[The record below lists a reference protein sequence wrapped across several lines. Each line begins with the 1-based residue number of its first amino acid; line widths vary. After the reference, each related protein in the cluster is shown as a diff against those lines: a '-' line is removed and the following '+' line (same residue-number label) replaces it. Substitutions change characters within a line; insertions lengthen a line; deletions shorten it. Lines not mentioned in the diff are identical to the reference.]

1 MTITVDINES
11 EIISKIDDRIGRA
24 QLVLDNRIAADSN
37 YFCPVDTGAL
47 QGSVFP
53 IQGDGTL
60 EWNEPYAKRQY
71 YGLPN
76 KSKDSNPN
84 ASPQWF
90 EHAKARDL
98 KDWEAL
104 ANEEYNR

>member
-1 MTITVDINES
+1 MTVTIDLDES
-11 EIISKIDDRIGRA
+11 AIMRKIDGNLDRT
-24 QLVLDNRIAADSN
+24 QYVLDNRVAADSN
-37 YFCPVDTGAL
+37 YFCPMDTGAL

-53 IQGDGTL
+53 IQGTGEL
-60 EWNEPYAKRQY
+60 EWNEPYAKKQY
-71 YGLPN
+71 YNGPN

-84 ASPQWF
+84 ASMQWF
-90 EHAKARDL
+90 EHAKSRNL

>member
-1 MTITVDINES
+1 MTVTIEIDES
-11 EIISKIDDRIGRA
+11 AIMRKIDGRMSRA

-37 YFCPVDTGAL
+37 YFCPMDTGAL

-60 EWNEPYAKRQY
+60 EWNEPYAKKQY

-90 EHAKARDL
+90 EHAKARNL
-98 KDWEAL
+98 KNWEKL

>member
-1 MTITVDINES
+1 MTVTIEIDES
-11 EIISKIDDRIGRA
+11 AIMRKIDGRMSRA

-37 YFCPVDTGAL
+37 YFCPMDTGAL

-53 IQGDGTL
+53 IHGDGTL
-60 EWNEPYAKRQY
+60 EWNEPYAKKQY

-90 EHAKARDL
+90 EHAKARNL
-98 KDWEAL
+98 KNWEKL

>member
-37 YFCPVDTGAL
+37 YFCPIDTGAL

>member
-11 EIISKIDDRIGRA
+11 EIISKVDDRIGRA

>member
-1 MTITVDINES
+1 MTITVDINVSAILRKVE
-11 EIISKIDDRIGRA
+11 DRIGQV

-37 YFCPVDTGAL
+37 YFCPFDTGAL

-60 EWNEPYAKRQY
+60 EWNETYAKRQY

-76 KSKDSNPN
+76 KAKDSNPN

-90 EHAKARDL
+90 EHAKARNL

>member
-37 YFCPVDTGAL
+37 YFCPIDTGAL

-90 EHAKARDL
+90 EHAKAKDL